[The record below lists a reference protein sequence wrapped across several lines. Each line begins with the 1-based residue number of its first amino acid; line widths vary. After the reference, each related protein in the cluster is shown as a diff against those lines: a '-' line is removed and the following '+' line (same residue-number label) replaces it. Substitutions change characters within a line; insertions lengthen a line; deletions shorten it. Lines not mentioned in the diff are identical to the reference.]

1 MIGDGTPSTG
11 DTIGREE
18 LMIGDGTPSTGD
30 TIARCWQGRRKSST
44 RVNAPAEQQ
53 NLDSLAALELVRR
66 PMPTMADY
74 AV

>member
-1 MIGDGTPSTG
+1 
-11 DTIGREE
+11 
-18 LMIGDGTPSTGD
+18 MIGDGTPSTGD
-30 TIARCWQGRRKSST
+30 TIARCWQGRIKSST